1 MFTAAL
7 PQYAHNYF
15 CSRIHCLAGVLFLLF
30 YHETYVS
37 TTKSTIAKLKPI
49 FLHVSFAKLMEGLTR
64 YDL

>member
-7 PQYAHNYF
+7 PQYAHNYL
-15 CSRIHCLAGVLFLLF
+15 CSRIFCLVGGLFLLVCCEI
-30 YHETYVS
+30 YIS
-37 TTKSTIAKLKPI
+37 TRRSAIAKLKPI